1 MIELTQLDGN
11 PFILNSDLIETL
23 ENIPET
29 KVLLTNGKYYIVSED
44 RKEIV
49 RRVVAYK
56 RQIFRQ
62 EALMQQPPEQEFG
75 QQDGGPEEPEESEES
90 EEC

>member
-56 RQIFRQ
+56 RRIFRQ
-62 EALMQQPPEQEFG
+62 EALMQQPSEQESG
-75 QQDGGPEEPEESEES
+75 QQDGGPEEPESSEKG
-90 EEC
+90 